1 MNLNKFKFLYF
12 LKENS
17 YFLLFVFSTI
27 FTYSLSNLFYLSTRS
42 PDFERYSKYLDYFN
56 GDVLYTDLEQ
66 GLIYYFIVHFF
77 ISLQFNKV
85 VFEDLEFYFNFNN
98 FDHLISIGIQTA
110 NHLLFFIGCLGLYYF
125 FKELNFEPK
134 YILLVMS
141 FINIVPDSI
150 KLKLSMKPEIMGFAL
165 LSWML
170 YFMEKY
176 KKTNKNVFVCYSIL
190 IFTILATLKGSI
202 FAMTSIVVIVMYF
215 NLIKSIGIKKI
226 ISFVLF
232 FIITATP
239 IFFENYQINQR
250 SIFERSDLL
259 KEYDQEN
266 YDNRADIQ
274 FLYSFN
280 LIEYLKNPVA
290 DSQAGSALGITSN
303 EMFGDYF
310 NLYWNLDYSLF
321 KQDTKVFI
329 KTSNKS
335 YIDSFNDIIYINFI
349 DNLNFI
355 YLKLYLSFFI
365 SIIFISLLIYNFV
378 KSLDKNKF
386 LFLLPFVG
394 ILILLLN
401 SFGIP
406 ENNFDPLVGDTLKP
420 FYYSFLTIIS
430 FAYISI
436 KYLHS
441 NFKTTILVFVLLT
454 ILFMFIYGFPKE
466 NNTKLDYDLKEHNAK
481 TIFCQFNKIYLK
493 TALIE
498 NKDIN
503 CLNGSE
509 KKCLDFY
516 YLRNENLEEAQ
527 LPSIEL
533 RKNSEYI
540 QVSNF
545 LECESAVKNNF
556 SLTNKHY
563 EVNNIPFFNFSYF
576 LLFLLIIVLDKLGIE
591 IFRKKINLPNS

>member
-280 LIEYLKNPVA
+280 FIEYLKNPVA

-329 KTSNKS
+329 
-335 YIDSFNDIIYINFI
+335 IIYI
-349 DNLNFI
+349 
-355 YLKLYLSFFI
+355 
-365 SIIFISLLIYNFV
+365 
-378 KSLDKNKF
+378 
-386 LFLLPFVG
+386 
-394 ILILLLN
+394 
-401 SFGIP
+401 
-406 ENNFDPLVGDTLKP
+406 
-420 FYYSFLTIIS
+420 
-430 FAYISI
+430 
-436 KYLHS
+436 
-441 NFKTTILVFVLLT
+441 
-454 ILFMFIYGFPKE
+454 
-466 NNTKLDYDLKEHNAK
+466 
-481 TIFCQFNKIYLK
+481 
-493 TALIE
+493 
-498 NKDIN
+498 
-503 CLNGSE
+503 
-509 KKCLDFY
+509 
-516 YLRNENLEEAQ
+516 
-527 LPSIEL
+527 
-533 RKNSEYI
+533 
-540 QVSNF
+540 
-545 LECESAVKNNF
+545 
-556 SLTNKHY
+556 
-563 EVNNIPFFNFSYF
+563 
-576 LLFLLIIVLDKLGIE
+576 
-591 IFRKKINLPNS
+591 